1 MTEQP
6 NPLQRRTLTNEQT
19 TRLDFARRD
28 LNYART
34 EDLAQLEKP
43 ELILLVERLRSRLDD
58 TIQLVDEIPQTSPTP
73 EQ

>member
-6 NPLQRRTLTNEQT
+6 DPPPRHTLTNEQT
-19 TRLDFARRD
+19 TRLDFTRRD
-28 LNYART
+28 LDHART

-58 TIQLVDEIPQTSPTP
+58 TIQLVDEITRTSPKP
-73 EQ
+73 QQ

>member
-58 TIQLVDEIPQTSPTP
+58 TIQLVDEIPQTSPKP